1 MLYKISQWTWPRA
14 AQKKKPIT
22 NVSDILKLPSSQNS
36 DFCNWNEKW
45 LQNNVQTTKPTTCT
59 KIDYCT
65 RIARHILW
73 KSFSPCF
80 LVFAQSRGLV
90 EQDLYISWWDLGFLE
105 QRAERTAGRIAA
117 KSKPRVKMVIAI
129 ILREANI
136 RTSERQLNTI
146 APCSKPLLDD
156 RR

>member
-45 LQNNVQTTKPTTCT
+45 LQNNAQTTKPTT
-59 KIDYCT
+59 KIDCCT
-65 RIARHILW
+65 RIARHIRW

-80 LVFAQSRGLV
+80 RVFAQSRGLV
-90 EQDLYISWWDLGFLE
+90 EQDLYISWWDLGFLD

-136 RTSERQLNTI
+136 GLEKVNFNRCLTQI
-146 APCSKPLLDD
+146 ARAEPCV
-156 RR
+156 R